1 MESFLLQPCF
11 PREEPATL
19 PSPTQVQS
27 ETPGSPVFLMKL
39 AQRARHLEVQILAD
53 QYGNAVSLFGRDCSI
68 QRRHQKIIE
77 EAPATIA
84 TPAVFE
90 FMEQVGS
97 GKLGWASYLVR
108 NPTLAPQLGK
118 THRHREI
125 GDFFSCLTWRAIP
138 GPLSKLHRRIDSL

>member
-1 MESFLLQPCF
+1 MGI
-11 PREEPATL
+11 PAIVACSPWRASCSSPASPGKSP
-19 PSPTQVQS
+19 PSCRPPQVQN

-39 AQRARHLEVQILAD
+39 AQQARHLEVQILAD

-97 GKLGWASYLVR
+97 GELGWGRHLSS
-108 NPTLAPQLGK
+108 APA
-118 THRHREI
+118 
-125 GDFFSCLTWRAIP
+125 RA
-138 GPLSKLHRRIDSL
+138 LNAQVAEVEWVSRKR

>member
-97 GKLGWASYLVR
+97 GKLGWGRYLSS
-108 NPTLAPQLGK
+108 APAKALNTQVAK
-118 THRHREI
+118 VEWVSRKR
-125 GDFFSCLTWRAIP
+125 
-138 GPLSKLHRRIDSL
+138 